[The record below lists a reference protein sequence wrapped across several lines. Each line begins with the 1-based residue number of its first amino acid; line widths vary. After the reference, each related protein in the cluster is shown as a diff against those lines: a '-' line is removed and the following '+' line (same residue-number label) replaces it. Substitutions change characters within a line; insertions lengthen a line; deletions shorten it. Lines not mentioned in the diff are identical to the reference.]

1 MRITVNDIAK
11 AAKVSQSTV
20 SKVLN
25 NYPKVKE
32 STRLKVLNA
41 IEELNFT
48 PDPIAR
54 SMITKK
60 TKTLGL
66 IVGDISNPY
75 FAESAKVIIEKAKTL
90 GYDVIISNTNHND
103 LDLDTAIQTLLN
115 KRVDGLLIASASLYC
130 TKVNDLFAANFPV
143 VLFINLVEGD
153 DVNYVV
159 LNNRK
164 GAELAVDHLVES
176 GHQKI
181 AFVSGSFK
189 YSTLNQRFSGF
200 QAALQKHHLPLYQ
213 ENVYNEEFIN
223 EEFLYEKIYRF
234 VDRTLSATN
243 APTAFFTTSDQM
255 AFAVLDAAAKK
266 NIRIPEDISVVGF
279 DNMNLSSNETIALT
293 TVSQQKERMATL
305 ALEKLVMLIEKG
317 DTVSKPIQLTL
328 EPELIIRRTTGRMKV
343 RSYEGSTQ

>member
-11 AAKVSQSTV
+11 ATKVSQSTV

-32 STRLKVLNA
+32 STRLKVLKA

-66 IVGDISNPY
+66 ILGDISNPY
-75 FAESAKVIIEKAKTL
+75 FAESAKIIIEKAKDL

-103 LDLDTAIQTLLN
+103 KDLDSAIQTLLN
-115 KRVDGLLIASASLYC
+115 KRVDGLLIASASLHC
-130 TKVNDLFAANFPV
+130 SQVTELLKAKFPV
-143 VLFINLVEGD
+143 VLFINLVEND
-153 DVNYVV
+153 DVNHVV
-159 LNNRK
+159 LKNKK
-164 GAELAVDHLVES
+164 GAELAVDHLVEL
-176 GHQKI
+176 GHRNI

-189 YSTLNQRFSGF
+189 YSTLYQRYIGY
-200 QAALQKHHLPLYQ
+200 QAALQKHSLPIKQ
-213 ENVYNEEFIN
+213 EYVYNEEFIN
-223 EEFLYEKIYRF
+223 EEFLYKKIYRF
-234 VDRTLSATN
+234 VDWSLSSKN

-266 NIRIPEDISVVGF
+266 DIRIPEDISVIGF
-279 DNMNLSSNETIALT
+279 DDMNLSSNEAIALT

-305 ALEKLVMLIEKG
+305 ALERLVMLIENG
-317 DTVSKPIQLTL
+317 DTVSTPIQLTL
-328 EPELIIRRTTGRMKV
+328 EPELIIRRTSGKV
-343 RSYEGSTQ
+343 KERL